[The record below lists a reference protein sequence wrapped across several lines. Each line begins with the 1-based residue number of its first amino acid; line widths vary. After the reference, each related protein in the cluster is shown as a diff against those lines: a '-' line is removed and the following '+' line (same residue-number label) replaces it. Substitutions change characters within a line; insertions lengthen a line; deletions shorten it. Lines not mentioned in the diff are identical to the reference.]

1 MKNVFYFILGVCLI
15 ILTSATTASVMTVK
29 PAKPKSVVIFSTNE
43 GRYDIQDFIKK
54 KSKLGYI
61 VKSLAG
67 TNQYGGV
74 WMVVM
79 EKY

>member
-15 ILTSATTASVMTVK
+15 ILTSVTTASVMTVK
-29 PAKPKSVVIFSTNE
+29 PAKPKSVVIFSTSD
-43 GRYDIQDFIKK
+43 GTYDIKDFIKK

-61 VKSLAG
+61 VKSVAG
-67 TNQYGGV
+67 TSQYGNS
-74 WMVVM
+74 WIVVM

>member
-29 PAKPKSVVIFSTNE
+29 PAKPKSVVIFSTSD
-43 GRYDIQDFIKK
+43 GMYDIQDFIKK
-54 KSKLGYI
+54 KSKLGYV
-61 VKSLAG
+61 VKSVAG
-67 TNQYGGV
+67 TSQYGMS
-74 WMVVM
+74 WMIVM

>member
-1 MKNVFYFILGVCLI
+1 MKNVFYFTLGVCLI

-29 PAKPKSVVIFSTNE
+29 PAKPKSVVIFSTSD
-43 GRYDIQDFIKK
+43 GTYDIKDFIKK

-61 VKSLAG
+61 VKSVAG
-67 TNQYGGV
+67 TSQYGDS
-74 WMVVM
+74 WIVVM